1 MGKRSYLYSATYII
15 CMYLLC
21 VYVHVCIRVYTSVY
35 ACVYVRL
42 CMHMRVYKLSISIF
56 TKILHVMMFPL
67 GNQTIHTC
75 MSIMLIFVLVCWRAI
90 GIISAGDSSG
100 KD

>member
-1 MGKRSYLYSATYII
+1 MGKKSYLYSATYII

-21 VYVHVCIRVYTSVY
+21 VCMRVCACVY
-35 ACVYVRL
+35 ARVYVRL
-42 CMHMRVYKLSISIF
+42 CMHMRAYKLSISIF
-56 TKILHVMMFPL
+56 TKILYVMMFPL

-90 GIISAGDSSG
+90 GIISASDSSG